1 MIMDEPTATAAMTYL
16 GGMLNMLAELHPDD
30 RCRAY
35 DDALE
40 FYNEQNPND
49 QIMAV
54 PGYVTR
60 LVHIGPL
67 DNISA

>member
-1 MIMDEPTATAAMTYL
+1 MDERTATAAMAYL
-16 GGMLNMLAELHPDD
+16 GCLPNMLAELHPDD

-40 FYNEQNPND
+40 FYNKANPDD
-49 QIMAV
+49 QVMAV

-60 LVHIGPL
+60 LVHTGPL
-67 DNISA
+67 DAVAA